1 MMKTNYFVII
11 SAVIIFG
18 LSACDKGAPD
28 AVEPSLPVVGT
39 PSPDLDAES
48 DDIEMSDAAFDAMT
62 DEAAEETEGA
72 LGDTTDPEN
81 SAMQQ

>member
-1 MMKTNYFVII
+1 MLLTQW
-11 SAVIIFG
+11 SPA
-18 LSACDKGAPD
+18 
-28 AVEPSLPVVGT
+28 LPVVGT

-72 LGDTTDPEN
+72 MGDTTDPEN
-81 SAMQQ
+81 SATQQ